1 MKIFF
6 TKKQYEAL
14 IKLAYLGDWMANS
27 CKTGNER
34 DMEIEEVE
42 QYIYS
47 FAKDFGTENM
57 LEHGER
63 GTIYPTTAFEEKLDT
78 YIDEYDDENFWDE
91 LIHTL
96 ATRDFVEHYGK
107 DVVAAME
114 MSERFEK
121 EEPFIQKYED
131 EFYENGIQKL
141 RLSTNPGCG

>member
-34 DMEIEEVE
+34 DLEIEKVE

-47 FAKDFGTENM
+47 FAKDFGMEN
-57 LEHGER
+57 LLDQSKR
-63 GTIYPTTAFEEKLDT
+63 GMIFPTRAFEEKLDT

-91 LIHTL
+91 LIHSL
-96 ATRDFVEHYGK
+96 AMRDFVEHYGK

-141 RLSTNPGCG
+141 RLSTDPGCG